1 MCLLVDFPLTV
12 VTSRAR
18 ALSLSL
24 SLSLSALFCD
34 AIMKEDETTT
44 KKLTSRHKLT
54 SGPSD
59 EEYNRWRK
67 FTKSQVSQHAKISD
81 GWIIVHDRVY
91 DITSFAKTH
100 PGFNNAGQVSTA
112 LAIARSL
119 GKDATEEFTEIHS
132 LTAWKQLKDFQI
144 GVLCREG
151 DDALAARTSDVV
163 VDEHV
168 IPKWLSD
175 DRDFWVRYSGG
186 VDGAVL
192 RYLTKNGYPQGD
204 VDEDLADDGVAS
216 SSKTTAPTKKKEVK
230 EERKSAV
237 KIILAFVVALVGSTS
252 AVSAVKKGNTSIN
265 SDARGGRQWVWEG
278 NTLML
283 KPTRGRARRR

>member
-1 MCLLVDFPLTV
+1 M
-12 VTSRAR
+12 
-18 ALSLSL
+18 
-24 SLSLSALFCD
+24 
-34 AIMKEDETTT
+34 MEEEEDKTKT

-59 EEYNRWRK
+59 EEYDRWRK
-67 FTKSQVSQHAKISD
+67 FTKSQVSRHAKISD
-81 GWIIVHDRVY
+81 GWITVHDRVY

-132 LTAWKQLKDFQI
+132 VTAWKQLKDFQI

-151 DDALAARTSDVV
+151 DDALAARTSWDVV

-237 KIILAFVVALVGSTS
+237 KLILAFVVALVGSTS

>member
-1 MCLLVDFPLTV
+1 ME
-12 VTSRAR
+12 
-18 ALSLSL
+18 
-24 SLSLSALFCD
+24 
-34 AIMKEDETTT
+34 EDKTKT
-44 KKLTSRHKLT
+44 KKKSSSYKLT

-67 FTKSQVSQHAKISD
+67 FTKSQVSKHARISD

-144 GVLCREG
+144 GVACREG
-151 DDALAARTSDVV
+151 DDALAVRTSSDVAGD
-163 VDEHV
+163 DEHHHV

-186 VDGAVL
+186 VDKAVL

-216 SSKTTAPTKKKEVK
+216 SSKPTKKEEVK

-237 KIILAFVVALVGSTS
+237 KLILAFVVALVGSTS
-252 AVSAVKKGNTSIN
+252 AVSAVKKGSTSIN
-265 SDARGGRQWVWEG
+265 SDARGGREWVWEG
-278 NTLML
+278 KTLML
-283 KPTRGRARRR
+283 KPSTGGRARRR

>member
-1 MCLLVDFPLTV
+1 ME
-12 VTSRAR
+12 
-18 ALSLSL
+18 
-24 SLSLSALFCD
+24 
-34 AIMKEDETTT
+34 EDKTKT
-44 KKLTSRHKLT
+44 KKKSSSYKLT

-67 FTKSQVSQHAKISD
+67 FTKSQVSKHARISD

-144 GVLCREG
+144 GVVCREG
-151 DDALAARTSDVV
+151 DDALARTSDVAGD
-163 VDEHV
+163 DEHHV
-168 IPKWLSD
+168 IPQWLSD

-186 VDGAVL
+186 VDKAVL

-204 VDEDLADDGVAS
+204 VDEDLADDGGAS
-216 SSKTTAPTKKKEVK
+216 SSKPTKKVEVK

-237 KIILAFVVALVGSTS
+237 KLILAFVVALVGSTS
-252 AVSAVKKGNTSIN
+252 AVSAVKKGSTSIN
-265 SDARGGRQWVWEG
+265 SDARGGREWVWEG
-278 NTLML
+278 KTLML
-283 KPTRGRARRR
+283 KPSTGGRARRR

>member
-1 MCLLVDFPLTV
+1 MEEDKTK
-12 VTSRAR
+12 TS
-18 ALSLSL
+18 
-24 SLSLSALFCD
+24 
-34 AIMKEDETTT
+34 
-44 KKLTSRHKLT
+44 KKSSYKLT

-67 FTKSQVSQHAKISD
+67 FTKSQVAQHAKISD

-144 GVLCREG
+144 GVVCREG
-151 DDALAARTSDVV
+151 DDALSRTSDV

-186 VDGAVL
+186 VDRAVL

-230 EERKSAV
+230 EERKAAV
-237 KIILAFVVALVGSTS
+237 KLILAFVVALVGSTS
-252 AVSAVKKGNTSIN
+252 AVSAVRKGNTSIS

-283 KPTRGRARRR
+283 KPTRGRARLR